1 MRLSRS
7 VKSSLSILSKAKKSG
22 FLRFEDEKVAAKIIE
37 SIQEATQLKYKAT
50 RAYLNSLEATR
61 RSRTGKPS
69 IGGKRSRSTRSL
81 REQKR
86 QRRRQRRRQRKRGT
100 EAEAVVPSVTRAIRG
115 TKK

>member
-1 MRLSRS
+1 M
-7 VKSSLSILSKAKKSG
+7 
-22 FLRFEDEKVAAKIIE
+22 
-37 SIQEATQLKYKAT
+37 KYKAT

-69 IGGKRSRSTRSL
+69 IGG
-81 REQKR
+81 QKIEID
-86 QRRRQRRRQRKRGT
+86 KIATGTKETEAAAEEEGT